1 LKYSSSFTHDLNF
14 GEKAEDWINEIF
26 NDGKLVEVKS
36 DRLAHK
42 TGNVYIEYECRNKPS
57 GIATTT
63 AHYWIY
69 RIQQNNIAII
79 IPTERLKEICRV
91 YYKEGR
97 IMLGGDNNLSKGF
110 LIPLIDLIR

>member
-1 LKYSSSFTHDLNF
+1 MKYSSSFTHDLNF
-14 GEKAEDWINEIF
+14 GEKGEDWINEIF
-26 NDGKLVEVKS
+26 KDGKLIEVKS

-42 TGNVYIEYECRNKPS
+42 TGNVYIEYECRGKPS

-69 RIQQNNIAII
+69 RVEQNNIAII

-91 YYKEGR
+91 YFKEGK

-110 LIPLIDLIR
+110 LIPLIQLIK

>member
-1 LKYSSSFTHDLNF
+1 MKYSSSFTHDLNF
-14 GEKAEDWINEIF
+14 GEKGEDWINEIF
-26 NDGKLVEVKS
+26 NDGKLIEVKS

-42 TGNVYIEYECRNKPS
+42 TGNVYIEYECRGRPS

-69 RIQQNNIAII
+69 RIEENNIAII
-79 IPTERLKEICRV
+79 IPTERLKVICRK
-91 YYKEGR
+91 YFTDGK

-110 LIPLIDLIR
+110 LIPLIQLIK